1 MVAPDEDGSGGV
13 DGVNASDTGI
23 ISCESY
29 DGNTASEFNSQ
40 VVVPPLAKAAD
51 QAHADAPVL
60 GAERAQM
67 LANVVPVQP
76 PQDTFAA
83 SSVGCVLEE
92 EEDWC

>member
-13 DGVNASDTGI
+13 DGVPASGTAI
-23 ISCESY
+23 NSCESF
-29 DGNTASEFNSQ
+29 DGNTAVEFTSQ
-40 VVVPPLAKAAD
+40 TAVPPPAKSAD
-51 QAHADAPVL
+51 QAPADAPVL
-60 GAERAQM
+60 GADRAQM

-83 SSVGCVLEE
+83 SSVGGVLEE